1 MTLREARVDL
11 AAVRHNVRTL
21 IDAAGV
27 PGMAIVKADGYGHG
41 AVQIGRAAL
50 EAGAAGLG
58 VADVTEALQLRTAG
72 IDAPLLAWIHD
83 RDADFAAAAAEGIEL
98 GVSTLEQ
105 LERAAAVGA
114 TVQLKTDTGLSR
126 NGVAEDELEAV
137 FEAAARLERSTR
149 LRVRGLFSHLAN
161 AGAEEDLA
169 QVAAFQT
176 HVAAA
181 RAVGLDPEVLHLA
194 STAGALRV
202 PSARFDQVR
211 IGIGIYGLSPFDGVP
226 AAELG
231 LRPAMELSAEVVAVR
246 RVQAGRGVSYGYTY
260 RTAGDTTLALVGI
273 GYADGVPR
281 QASNIGPVT
290 INGARA
296 TVSGRIAMDQFVV
309 DVGDA
314 PVRAGDRAV
323 LFGDPATGVP
333 SADEWAAAASTINY
347 EIVTRIGPRVR
358 RRYVP

>member
-11 AAVRHNVRTL
+11 DAVRHNVRTL

-41 AVQIGRAAL
+41 AAHVGRAAL
-50 EAGAAGLG
+50 EGGAGGLG
-58 VADVTEALQLRTAG
+58 VADVTEALQLRAAG

-83 RDADFAAAAAEGIEL
+83 RDADFAAAAAQGIEL

-105 LERAAAVGA
+105 LERAAAAGA

-126 NGVAEDELEAV
+126 NGVAEDELEVV
-137 FEAAARLERSTR
+137 FETAARLQRSTA
-149 LRVRGLFSHLAN
+149 LRVRGMFSHLAN
-161 AGAEEDLA
+161 AGDEEDLA
-169 QVAAFQT
+169 QVAAFET

-181 RAVGLDPEVLHLA
+181 RAAGLDPEVLHLA

-226 AAELG
+226 AAQLG
-231 LRPAMELSAEVVAVR
+231 LRPAMELSAEIVAVR
-246 RVQAGRGVSYGYTY
+246 RVPAGRGVSYGYTY
-260 RTAGDTTLALVGI
+260 RTAGDTTLALVGM

-281 QASNIGPVT
+281 QASNAGPVT
-290 INGARA
+290 VNGVRA

-314 PVRAGDRAV
+314 PVRPGDRAV